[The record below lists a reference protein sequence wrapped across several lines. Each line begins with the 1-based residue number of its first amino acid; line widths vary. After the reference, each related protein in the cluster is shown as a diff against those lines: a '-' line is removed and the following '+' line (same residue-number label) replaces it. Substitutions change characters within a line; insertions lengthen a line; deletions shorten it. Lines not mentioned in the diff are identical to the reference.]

1 MFEELLFIFLGI
13 LAGTVTGLI
22 PGLHVNTVCALLLG
36 FTLSGK
42 LSSSPLSLSI
52 FIFALSITHTFL
64 DFIPSI
70 LLGVPSEDTVLAL
83 LPGHRLVLEGCGPE
97 AIKLTLIGSIGCLIL
112 SLLLFPLFLTGI
124 PTLYNSIEPYMG
136 ILLLACSAFLIW
148 IEKGKQKLWS
158 LLVFSLSG
166 ALGIITL
173 RSSLFR
179 NPLLPLLTG
188 LFGLSLLLMAI
199 KNKVEIPDQ
208 ESGEVLFS
216 RKMVVRG
223 LLSGTV
229 AGAVVGFLPGF
240 GPSQAAVMSRTL
252 MNQRS
257 SREFLITLGGI
268 NTANS
273 FFALV
278 ALLTIGKRR
287 SGAVA
292 AISELMTVDLDAV
305 LILLSAGL
313 LAGTISLIMGA
324 KLADVFPRYLH
335 RFNYQKLNFGI
346 IAFILLMTIYMSGS
360 LGLVVLAVATS
371 IGLVAHN
378 SKTHKMHL
386 MGVLIVPT
394 ALWFLGVG

>member
-1 MFEELLFIFLGI
+1 M
-13 LAGTVTGLI
+13 
-22 PGLHVNTVCALLLG
+22 LLG
-36 FTLSGK
+36 FVVAGSI
-42 LSSSPLSLSI
+42 SSSPLNLSV
-52 FIFALSITHTFL
+52 FIFSLAITHTFL

-83 LPGHRLVLEGCGPE
+83 LPGHRLVLDGRGPE
-97 AIKLTLIGSIGCLIL
+97 AIKLTLIGSIGCLVL
-112 SLLLFPLFLTGI
+112 SLVLFPVFLYGV
-124 PTLYNSIEPYMG
+124 PAVYSSIEQYMG
-136 ILLLACSAFLIW
+136 ILLLGCSVFLIG
-148 IEKGKQKLWS
+148 IEKGKQRFWS
-158 LLVFSLSG
+158 LLIFSLSG
-166 ALGIITL
+166 ILGLIVL

-188 LFGLSLLLMAI
+188 LFGLSLLFMTI
-199 KNKVEIPDQ
+199 KNRVEIPPQ
-208 ESGEVLFS
+208 KSSEVFVS
-216 RKMVVRG
+216 RGMLTRG

-240 GPSQAAVMSRTL
+240 GPSQAAVMSRVL
-252 MNQRS
+252 LNQRN

-292 AISELMTVDLDAV
+292 AISELLTVDLEAV
-305 LILLSAGL
+305 LLLLSAGL
-313 LAGTISLIMGA
+313 LAGVLSLVIGA
-324 KLADVFPRYLH
+324 KLADIFPKYLH
-335 RFNYQKLNFGI
+335 RINYQKLNFGI
-346 IAFILLMTIYMSGS
+346 IGFIILMTIYMSGF
-360 LGLVVLAVATS
+360 LGLLVLGVATS

-394 ALWFLGVG
+394 ALWFLGF